1 MIQYLLAYL
10 LCGLV
15 FNLGYDALINTIK
28 DEDLRLDWRERF
40 AILFTWPWAVGVLIA
55 AWIRSWND

>member
-1 MIQYLLAYL
+1 MIQYLIAYL

-15 FNLGYDALINTIK
+15 FNLGYDALIDSIN

-40 AILFTWPWAVGVLIA
+40 AILFTWPWALGVFLV
-55 AWIRSWND
+55 AWIKSMFE